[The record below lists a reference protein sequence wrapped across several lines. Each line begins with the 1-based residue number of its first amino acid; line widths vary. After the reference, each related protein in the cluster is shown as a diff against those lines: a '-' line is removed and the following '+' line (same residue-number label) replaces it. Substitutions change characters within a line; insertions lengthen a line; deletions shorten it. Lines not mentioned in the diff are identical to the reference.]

1 MQQVADVKPSKATP
15 VSESTFADLL
25 RPLIH
30 PGFRLALAMLHD
42 AQAAEDAVQE
52 ASFTAWRKLGRMQD
66 QGRLRPWF
74 LGVVANKCRNARR
87 SKWIAEVHLGVPEEL
102 AIVSTEERSLRGA
115 DLRRAIA
122 RLGHDDRLVVVLYFC
137 LDMPL
142 EDVAAVMRS
151 SAGAARA
158 RLYRAIGKLRPG
170 VAIQE
175 ALRRVCAPI
184 STLRST
190 PSRRRPAPWLNGW

>member
-1 MQQVADVKPSKATP
+1 MQQVADVKPSRSPHPFSDA
-15 VSESTFADLL
+15 TFADLL
-25 RPLIH
+25 RPLID

-52 ASFTAWRKLGRMQD
+52 ASLTAWRKVGRMRD

-87 SKWIAEVHLGVPEEL
+87 RKWATQVNLGIPEQL
-102 AIVSTEERSLRGA
+102 AITSTEERTVRGA

-122 RLGHDDRLVVVLYFC
+122 RLGHEDRLVVALYFY
-137 LDMPL
+137 LDMPV
-142 EDVAAVMRS
+142 EEVAAVTGK

-158 RLYRAIGKLRPG
+158 RLHRAVGKLRPG
-170 VAIQE
+170 VAVEE
-175 ALRRVCAPI
+175 ALR
-184 STLRST
+184 
-190 PSRRRPAPWLNGW
+190 

>member
-1 MQQVADVKPSKATP
+1 MQRVAELPTHP

-25 RPLIH
+25 KPLIE

-42 AQAAEDAVQE
+42 AHAAEDAVQE
-52 ASFTAWRKLGRMQD
+52 ASFTAWRKLGRMHD

-87 SKWIAEVHLGVPEEL
+87 TRWTAGVDLGVSEG
-102 AIVSTEERSLRGA
+102 VSVASGEDRALSGA

-122 RLGHDDRLVVVLYFC
+122 RLGHDDRLVVVLFFY

-142 EDVAAVMRS
+142 DEVAAVAGS
-151 SAGAARA
+151 SVGATRA
-158 RLYRAIGKLRPG
+158 RLYRAVKKLRPD
-170 VAIQE
+170 VAIEE
-175 ALRRVCAPI
+175 ALR
-184 STLRST
+184 
-190 PSRRRPAPWLNGW
+190 